1 LAPTCA
7 GYTFKSEE
15 EAANYGWRLDH
26 GVWQPLGELIG
37 WFDGEEIYLEPEIA
51 FAMVQKL
58 GRDQGRPLAVTPKT
72 LWKRLAEKH
81 LLSSSDKNQNT
92 IRKTIKGRRRR
103 VIHLASR
110 LLNQPPSAL
119 ADSYVSEAMD

>member
-1 LAPTCA
+1 
-7 GYTFKSEE
+7 
-15 EAANYGWRLDH
+15 
-26 GVWQPLGELIG
+26 
-37 WFDGEEIYLEPEIA
+37 
-51 FAMVQKL
+51 MVQKL

-92 IRKTIKGRRRR
+92 IRKTINGRRRR

-110 LLNQPPSAL
+110 LRELLKVDPSEPAL
-119 ADSYVSEAMD
+119 PRYLIPGRRITKSLVTVAPLDDLVKAYSKQYNVSQKEIYEIALVKFFKKIWF